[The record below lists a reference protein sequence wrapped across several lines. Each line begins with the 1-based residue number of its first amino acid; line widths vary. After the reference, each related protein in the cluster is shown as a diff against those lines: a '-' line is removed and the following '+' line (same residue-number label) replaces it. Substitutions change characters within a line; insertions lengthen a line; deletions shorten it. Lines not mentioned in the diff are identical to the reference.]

1 MFSNGQLIF
10 ALLFAIGF
18 ITIIAL
24 AYRKDKALHQ
34 RYFKGARWVL
44 VAFIAFVALL
54 SILKALLRP

>member
-1 MFSNGQLIF
+1 MFSTGQLIF

-18 ITIIAL
+18 ITIISL

-34 RYFKGARWVL
+34 RYFKGASWVL

-54 SILKALLRP
+54 SILKSLLRP